1 MAGWKS
7 KYAKSCDCNAVVF
20 ELEQGRCAVVVEAAD
35 GRSFSKDM
43 GSGCSESGPAAAT
56 VASASISADAHAHHE
71 SASCGG
77 AERGSPAQEGAVE
90 PAGRS
95 ELESLEL
102 ASWALRRRRDLLDL
116 FDQLTPKIHD
126 LTRALE
132 GGGE

>member
-1 MAGWKS
+1 
-7 KYAKSCDCNAVVF
+7 
-20 ELEQGRCAVVVEAAD
+20 
-35 GRSFSKDM
+35 
-43 GSGCSESGPAAAT
+43 
-56 VASASISADAHAHHE
+56 
-71 SASCGG
+71 
-77 AERGSPAQEGAVE
+77 VE

-132 GGGE
+132 GEVEKRPSRGD